1 MVTNYE
7 QVLKKQQNKIHLY
20 TDNNW
25 KTVRV
30 YTLEIDEIKEDCVKV
45 RLEIVNSDKNQL
57 EVDVVVDV
65 MENNFHNI
73 HFKFPE
79 DSEFIKNVKDA
90 IIETL
95 KCILEMIKRDI
106 KDEDLVGERY
116 REFKPWYSLIAHRYL
131 KKDDE

>member
-30 YTLEIDEIKEDCVKV
+30 YTLEIGEIREDCVKV
-45 RLEIVNSDKNQL
+45 RLEIVNSDKNLL
-57 EVDVVVDV
+57 EVDVEGEV
-65 MENNFHNI
+65 MEDNIHNI

-79 DSEFIKNVKDA
+79 DSDFIKDA
-90 IIETL
+90 IRKTL
-95 KCILEMIKRDI
+95 KCILEMIKRGI
-106 KDEDLVGERY
+106 KDEDLIGERY
-116 REFKPWYSLIAHRYL
+116 REFKPYYSQGLINIL

>member
-30 YTLEIDEIKEDCVKV
+30 YTLEIGEIREDCVKV
-45 RLEIVNSDKNQL
+45 RLEIVNSDKNLL
-57 EVDVVVDV
+57 EVDVEGEV
-65 MENNFHNI
+65 MEDNIHDI

-79 DSEFIKNVKDA
+79 DSDFIKDA
-90 IIETL
+90 IRKTL
-95 KCILEMIKRDI
+95 KCILEMIKRGI
-106 KDEDLVGERY
+106 KDEDLIGERY
-116 REFKPWYSLIAHRYL
+116 REFKPYYSQGLINIL

>member
-30 YTLEIDEIKEDCVKV
+30 YTLEIGEIREDCVKV
-45 RLEIVNSDKNQL
+45 KLEIVNSDKNLL
-57 EVDVVVDV
+57 EVDVEGEV
-65 MENNFHNI
+65 MEDNIHNI
-73 HFKFPE
+73 HFNYPKDF
-79 DSEFIKNVKDA
+79 DFIKNTEKS

-95 KCILEMIKRDI
+95 KYILYLIKRRV
-106 KDEDLVGERY
+106 KDEDFVGERY
-116 REFKPWYSLIAHRYL
+116 KGFKPHYSLIADRYL